1 MLDEGTRPVVR
12 GMARWSNAKATGGST
27 STEGSGVDGTG
38 GPGRKKHVRTT
49 ASFPPVGKVRDGGRK
64 NTSWLHEMNF
74 STASMA
80 GKQVTCQEGLCCW
93 PLLGILVQ
101 EELYGLLNGCR
112 EVRKE
117 HQLPPTYG
125 LILRS

>member
-1 MLDEGTRPVVR
+1 
-12 GMARWSNAKATGGST
+12 MARWTSENTRDGST
-27 STEGSGVDGTG
+27 SMEGPGVDETG
-38 GPGRKKHVRTT
+38 GPARKTHVRTT
-49 ASFPPVGKVRDGGRK
+49 ASFHTVGKVWDGGRK
-64 NTSWLHEMNF
+64 YTSRLHEMKF

-80 GKQVTCQEGLCCW
+80 GEQIKCQEGLCRR

-101 EELYGLLNGCR
+101 EELDGLLNGCR

-117 HQLPPTYG
+117 HQLPPTDG